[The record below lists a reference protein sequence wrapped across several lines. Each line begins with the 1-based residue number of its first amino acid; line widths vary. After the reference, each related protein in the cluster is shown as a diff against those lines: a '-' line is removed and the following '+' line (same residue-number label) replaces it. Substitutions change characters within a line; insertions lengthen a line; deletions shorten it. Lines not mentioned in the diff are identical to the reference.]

1 MLTREFNL
9 NSLLI
14 VWDYIFSGIEEDYR
28 FMLLQQKDSHESIY
42 QDNNYFLSHSDCLI
56 NLDYICLAMI
66 QYQRAILADGDF
78 IDCFKTMM
86 GYPKIEGAMNIINL
100 SNRIKKILFGY

>member
-9 NSLLI
+9 NSLLSF
-14 VWDYIFSGIEEDYR
+14 WDYIFSGIEEDYR
-28 FMLLQQKDSHESIY
+28 FMVQQQRDCHESIY
-42 QDNNYFLSHSDCLI
+42 QDSNYFLSHSDFLI

-78 IDCFKTMM
+78 MDCFKTMIR
-86 GYPKIEGAMNIINL
+86 YPEIEGAMDIINL
-100 SNRIKKILFGY
+100 SNRIKKILYER